1 MRRAT
6 SRRHAAGMGPA
17 SAASMHRQGLSAP
30 GWVLLL
36 ATILIFFSL
45 GWRDRRSASS
55 WQEIADP
62 LGPCRGALER
72 PGEGL
77 VCIPALPATVP
88 AAQAKAI
95 PQAGDRPL
103 SGLRGVLAGVPLD
116 LQHASAAD
124 LAMLPEI
131 GAVSAQ
137 SLVAAREAGRLR
149 CQSDLAAVRG
159 LGRHRLRRLLPFVR
173 PLPQVCPRVHPK
185 Q

>member
-1 MRRAT
+1 MQ
-6 SRRHAAGMGPA
+6 
-17 SAASMHRQGLSAP
+17 RQGLSAP

-36 ATILIFFSL
+36 ATIGVALSL
-45 GWRDRRSASS
+45 CWRDRRAAPS
-55 WQEIADP
+55 WREIADP
-62 LGPCRGALER
+62 LGLCRGAIER
-72 PGEGL
+72 PGAGL
-77 VCIPALPATVP
+77 VCDPVLPATSLP
-88 AAQAKAI
+88 AQAKPI

-103 SGLRGVLAGVPLD
+103 SGLRGLLAGVPLD
-116 LQHASAAD
+116 LHHASAAD

-173 PLPQVCPRVHPK
+173 PLPQVCPHVHPK